1 MLSLLWLS
9 VVGHGGPLKERA
21 ATSVGMDVDMSC
33 PRHALSPSWPLIV
46 GPSGPSRERAAIGT
60 EEIECSIDMC
70 CPATHRIVAIVAY
83 SSLGITV
90 WDP

>member
-1 MLSLLWLS
+1 
-9 VVGHGGPLKERA
+9 LKERA

-33 PRHALSPSWPLIV
+33 PHHALSPSWPLIV
-46 GPSGPSRERAAIGT
+46 GPGGPSRERAAIGT

-70 CPATHRIVAIVAY
+70 YPATRRVVAIMAY